1 MKRHLFADED
11 GFSLTELMVVIVIVG
26 ILALLALPR
35 FMNVTTRAKMTE
47 AKTMLKQIHTL
58 QQGFYY
64 EHDRY
69 ARSID
74 ELGFEQTRLITD
86 GGSAR
91 YALSIHEGET
101 GRFEARATSVV
112 DFDQDGS
119 LNVWSVNEEGMITEL
134 IPD

>member
-1 MKRHLFADED
+1 MRRILFLDED

-64 EHDRY
+64 EHDRF
-69 ARSID
+69 AAAAE
-74 ELGFEQTRLITD
+74 ELGFDQARLVTD

-91 YALSIHEGET
+91 YVISIHESET
-101 GRFEARATSVV
+101 GRFEAHATSVV
-112 DFDQDGS
+112 DFDQDGTF
-119 LNVWSVNEEGMITEL
+119 NVWAVDEEGMITEL